1 MYFLHETFFKR
12 LHKNKV
18 QEAVGWDDKM
28 IQWCLK
34 EATAKGLREWGGLAL
49 DKIEDSGTCTIV
61 YHIPRQTLFF
71 GTFCIDHA
79 SFYFCQVLGVKCL
92 VVNGDLNRKFNS
104 VYNIHTGYYMFHIIC
119 FILYVSLHLQENLE
133 MTVKNGKHKLVGLVN
148 LGGVHTVMKTL
159 SGNVIF
165 NSYNIARIH

>member
-12 LHKNKV
+12 
-18 QEAVGWDDKM
+18 DDKM

-49 DKIEDSGTCTIV
+49 DKMKIQIHVPLCIIFRIRHCFLVHSVSTMLVFTFARFWVWSVLSWTATWIGSSTV
-61 YHIPRQTLFF
+61 YT
-71 GTFCIDHA
+71 TFT
-79 SFYFCQVLGVKCL
+79 QV
-92 VVNGDLNRKFNS
+92 
-104 VYNIHTGYYMFHIIC
+104 IIC

-133 MTVKNGKHKLVGLVN
+133 MMVKNGKHKLVGLVN
-148 LGGVHTVMKTL
+148 LGGMHTVMKML

-165 NSYNIARIH
+165 NSYNIAQIH